1 MKKNKRNPHKFP
13 VLQQDIRF
21 SRDLNPPSSNKVR
34 NEPINSRNENSNVA
48 GNPQNQ
54 EQNNIENKN
63 GGNFFDELINENR
76 KEGETGTVNV
86 EQQDQK
92 KERKQ
97 LFTFKPDLL
106 LDPTKGLKALYV
118 NIDKFNLVK
127 SENNQSNEDPQ
138 KKNVTNDKNSDEVT
152 FFVFFTKKY
161 HKYSFI
167 C

>member
-34 NEPINSRNENSNVA
+34 NEPIN
-48 GNPQNQ
+48 
-54 EQNNIENKN
+54 

-92 KERKQ
+92 KERKK

-127 SENNQSNEDPQ
+127 SENNQSNEDFQ
-138 KKNVTNDKNSDEVT
+138 KYVTNDKNSDEVT